1 MLRLNLEFRISIT
14 LIILMIPVFLFEIS
28 EAYSV
33 GVFVYVSN
41 GDDGNIS
48 IMKLSE
54 VTGDLSIIG
63 KVTAGPDVKHMSK
76 SPDNRFLYASIRS
89 EPYSVITYSISPET
103 GNLTQLSKTL
113 LPDNMVY
120 VSVDQTG
127 RFLLSAS
134 YGGGKIAVNSI
145 DVNGSVQPNPVQTIT
160 SGPNP
165 HSIQTDSSNQFVY
178 VPHLG
183 SDQIKQYLFNES
195 TGSLTPNNPAE
206 IHTKHD
212 SGPRHFVFSPDN
224 RFLFVSNEKDG
235 TVYSYRI
242 DNKTGTLT
250 EVQRV
255 SVLPL
260 KTEHDELTTLNG
272 KRENE
277 PIGVEHQNLGVADIH
292 ITPNG
297 KWLYV
302 SERVNSSITAFA
314 VDDQIGNLTYIG
326 NYETEK
332 IPRGFNIDPLG
343 NYLIAAGEESGKIS
357 VYAIN
362 QEKGELEFKKSYD
375 SGKDPNW
382 IEIVKFN

>member
-1 MLRLNLEFRISIT
+1 
-14 LIILMIPVFLFEIS
+14 MIPVLLFEINEAHS
-28 EAYSV
+28 E

-48 IMKLSE
+48 IMELSE
-54 VTGDLSIIG
+54 ETGHLSMIG

-120 VSVDQTG
+120 ISVDQTG

-134 YGGGKIAVNSI
+134 YGGGKIYVNSI
-145 DVNGSVQPNPVQTIT
+145 DVNGSVQTDPVQVIT

-165 HSIQTDSSNQFVY
+165 HSIQTDSTNQFVY

-195 TGSLTPNNPAE
+195 TGSLTPNHPAE
-206 IHTKHD
+206 IHTRHD

-235 TVYSYRI
+235 TVYSYKI
-242 DNKTGTLT
+242 DNKTGTLK
-250 EVQRV
+250 EVQRI

-260 KTEHDELTTLNG
+260 KTENVKSTTLKG
-272 KRENE
+272 KNE
-277 PIGVEHQNLGVADIH
+277 FETIGVEHQNLGVADIH

-302 SERVNSSITAFA
+302 SERVDSTITAFA
-314 VDDQIGNLTYIG
+314 VDDKIGNLTYIG

-343 NYLIAAGEESGKIS
+343 NYLIAAGEESGQIS
-357 VYAIN
+357 VSAIN
-362 QEKGELEFKKSYD
+362 QENGELEFKKSYVT
-375 SGKDPNW
+375 GKDPNW